1 MIHSDRW
8 RAWSELGWDNDAV
21 DGNEALIVVVSP
33 LLLVLCCRLSMDELG
48 QVNGVVG
55 IGISTVLCQDSPQA

>member
-1 MIHSDRW
+1 MVI
-8 RAWSELGWDNDAV
+8 
-21 DGNEALIVVVSP
+21 SP

-55 IGISTVLCQDSPQA
+55 IGISTVSCQDSPQA